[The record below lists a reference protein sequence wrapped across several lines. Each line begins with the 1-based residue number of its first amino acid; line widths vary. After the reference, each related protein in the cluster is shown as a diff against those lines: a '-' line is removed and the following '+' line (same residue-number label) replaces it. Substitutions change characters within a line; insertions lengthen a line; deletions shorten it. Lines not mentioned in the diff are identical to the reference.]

1 MRKLFNHNTLKAIV
15 FMAILPMTAK
25 TQAVLYNPQTLY
37 DSPGGLYDQGTIREM
52 NIQFYDANYHSTL
65 VNSFFNYPSYRIPAV
80 VSIDGISYDS
90 VGVRYKG
97 NSTFCLPNDDGNPKV
112 PYNLDANY
120 WISGQKIA
128 DYKKLKFAN
137 AWMDPTFAKEI
148 TATNIY
154 QKYMPS
160 PEVSLLKV
168 KVQGNY
174 LGLYVNTESIN
185 KQFMEKHFG
194 EKDGVLFKCDPAGMF
209 CGEEVEGEPNLH
221 YLGEDSTNYYTSYNL
236 KSDNG
241 GWDKLMELISA
252 LNFNTEELGEF
263 LNIDRVLWAFAVN
276 TVIANYDTYNGYYVH
291 NYYHDAI
298 SELDRF
304 IKNYPKDK
312 RLNYAHF
319 LLAMCYY
326 EQIVDEK
333 KDLGPLLN
341 AQKEFK
347 FIIKNYPNSDFA
359 LDSKFKLDFI
369 NDVLAS
375 KEIYLGRYYIKKE
388 KWIAAINRFKQVVEH
403 YDSTAYVEEALH
415 RLVELHYRIGLLDE
429 SKKYANLLGYNYQSS
444 KWYEASY
451 SIFNKDY
458 ENPAKKINKKKG
470 NFIIRKF
477 KSLFE

>member
-1 MRKLFNHNTLKAIV
+1 
-15 FMAILPMTAK
+15 
-25 TQAVLYNPQTLY
+25 
-37 DSPGGLYDQGTIREM
+37 M
-52 NIQFYDANYHSTL
+52 NIFLKILVIILIIFLNSCSKKEEKISMIQEKELRLQMIDAYKEGVKALEEGDVLFAAKKFNEAEILFPQSEWAPKSVLMAAYSYYVQDYYYDAL
-65 VNSFFNYPSYRIPAV
+65 
-80 VSIDGISYDS
+80 
-90 VGVRYKG
+90 
-97 NSTFCLPNDDGNPKV
+97 
-112 PYNLDANY
+112 
-120 WISGQKIA
+120 
-128 DYKKLKFAN
+128 
-137 AWMDPTFAKEI
+137 
-148 TATNIY
+148 
-154 QKYMPS
+154 
-160 PEVSLLKV
+160 
-168 KVQGNY
+168 
-174 LGLYVNTESIN
+174 
-185 KQFMEKHFG
+185 
-194 EKDGVLFKCDPAGMF
+194 
-209 CGEEVEGEPNLH
+209 
-221 YLGEDSTNYYTSYNL
+221 
-236 KSDNG
+236 
-241 GWDKLMELISA
+241 
-252 LNFNTEELGEF
+252 
-263 LNIDRVLWAFAVN
+263 
-276 TVIANYDTYNGYYVH
+276 
-291 NYYHDAI
+291 

-304 IKNYPKDK
+304 IKKYPKDE

-375 KEIYLGRYYIKKE
+375 KEIYLGRYYMKKE

-415 RLVELHYRIGLLDE
+415 RLVELHYRLGLLDE

-458 ENPAKKINKKKG
+458 ESSTKKINKKKG

-477 KSLFE
+477 KTLFE

>member
-1 MRKLFNHNTLKAIV
+1 
-15 FMAILPMTAK
+15 
-25 TQAVLYNPQTLY
+25 
-37 DSPGGLYDQGTIREM
+37 M
-52 NIQFYDANYHSTL
+52 NIFLKLSVIILIIFLNSCSKKEEKISMIQEKELRLQMIDAYKE
-65 VNSFFNYPSYRIPAV
+65 
-80 VSIDGISYDS
+80 
-90 VGVRYKG
+90 GVKALEEG
-97 NSTFCLPNDDGNPKV
+97 D
-112 PYNLDANY
+112 
-120 WISGQKIA
+120 
-128 DYKKLKFAN
+128 
-137 AWMDPTFAKEI
+137 
-148 TATNIY
+148 
-154 QKYMPS
+154 
-160 PEVSLLKV
+160 
-168 KVQGNY
+168 
-174 LGLYVNTESIN
+174 
-185 KQFMEKHFG
+185 
-194 EKDGVLFKCDPAGMF
+194 VLFAAKKFNEAEILFPQSKWASKSILMAA
-209 CGEEVEGEPNLH
+209 
-221 YLGEDSTNYYTSYNL
+221 YSYYIQ
-236 KSDNG
+236 D
-241 GWDKLMELISA
+241 
-252 LNFNTEELGEF
+252 
-263 LNIDRVLWAFAVN
+263 
-276 TVIANYDTYNGYYVH
+276 YY
-291 NYYHDAI
+291 YDAI

-304 IKNYPKDK
+304 IKNYPKDE

-347 FIIKNYPNSDFA
+347 FIIKNYPHSDFA

-403 YDSTAYVEEALH
+403 YDSTTYVEEALH
-415 RLVELHYRIGLLDE
+415 RLVELHYRLGLLDE

-458 ENPAKKINKKKG
+458 KSSTRKINKKKG